1 MAPALAIEL
10 NRLVADQISPC
21 QARWEGAS
29 YYIVQLHG
37 YMIPK
42 DIEQMYKNCDVE
54 EVIV

>member
-10 NRLVADQISPC
+10 NRLVADQIPPC

-37 YMIPK
+37 YMIPE

-54 EVIV
+54 VIV